1 MKNQNLI
8 NVPSGNRLRRCLRKT
23 IAFSAALILL
33 CTCLTACSNARSNPI
48 TNVHNLNGQR
58 IGVGLAWGPDYL
70 LTGRE
75 DLKLMR
81 YNSVAGAITALCYH
95 QVDAVA
101 VEQQLVPGILSSV
114 TGLRCI
120 EEPIAEDAMGF
131 LVSPDDPELLAE
143 LNAFIDSFVTTPEY
157 EDLLARSRAP
167 EGYQFREVPLLGG
180 DRVLTVGA
188 VSESYPYS
196 YPNSE
201 TERFEGLDVEF
212 LCHFANACGYSLKFH
227 GDVWESMELGVEYG
241 KYDLGC
247 GGISELYRA
256 DIEESGTLFMSA
268 CYLPVSIV
276 FIVREDDYA
285 HTVLTPIDY

>member
-1 MKNQNLI
+1 MKNNST
-8 NVPSGNRLRRCLRKT
+8 NARSGNRIQRAV
-23 IAFSAALILL
+23 AFTTALFLL
-33 CTCLTACSNARSNPI
+33 CTCLTACNQRPPI
-48 TNVHNLNGQR
+48 TNVHELNGQR

-70 LTGRE
+70 LTGRK

-114 TGLRCI
+114 SGLSCI

-131 LVSPDDPELLAE
+131 LVSHDQPELLAE
-143 LNAFIDSFVTTPEY
+143 LNSFIESFVTTPEY
-157 EDLLARSRAP
+157 EDLLARSRAS

-180 DRVLTVGA
+180 DRVLKVGA

-201 TERFEGLDVEF
+201 TDRFEGLDVEF
-212 LCHFANACGYSLKFH
+212 LCHFANAYGYSLEFY
-227 GDVWESMELGVEYG
+227 GNGWESMELGVEYG

-247 GGISELYRA
+247 GGMSDLYRS
-256 DIEESGTLFMSA
+256 DIEESGTVFMSS
-268 CYLPVSIV
+268 CYLPVNIV